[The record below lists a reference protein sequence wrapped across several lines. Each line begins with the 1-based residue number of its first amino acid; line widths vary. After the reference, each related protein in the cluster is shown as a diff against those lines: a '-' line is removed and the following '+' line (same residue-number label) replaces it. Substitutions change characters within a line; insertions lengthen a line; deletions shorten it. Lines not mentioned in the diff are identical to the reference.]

1 MASQSWGTLLLC
13 FHFLS
18 LIGQKSLLRSR
29 KPGVLQFMGS
39 QRVGH
44 DLGIEQNNNNQR
56 VNPLLVFARARKN
69 QWEFREGSLELTLV
83 MSDSLRPREL

>member
-1 MASQSWGTLLLC
+1 M
-13 FHFLS
+13 
-18 LIGQKSLLRSR
+18 
-29 KPGVLQFMGS
+29 LQFMGS

-44 DLGIEQNNNNQR
+44 DLGIEKNNNNQR

>member
-1 MASQSWGTLLLC
+1 MGYFA
-13 FHFLS
+13 FMFS
-18 LIGQKSLLRSR
+18 LPQPHPGQKNVLRSR

-39 QRVGH
+39 QRIGH

-56 VNPLLVFARARKN
+56 VRPLLVFSRAGKD

-83 MSDSLRPREL
+83 VSDTLRPHGL